1 VAHFGLALRWY
12 FTRLEG
18 VLTSSALLTDRY
30 ELTMLQAARH
40 SGKADRPSVFEV
52 FCRSLPG
59 GRRYGVVAGT
69 GRLLER
75 IRDFRFEETELEYLL
90 ANQIVDAATID
101 WLANYKFEG
110 NIWGYREG
118 ELYFAYSPVLT
129 VEATFEQAVVLET
142 IILSVLNFDSA
153 VASAAS
159 RMVSSAGGRF
169 LAEMGGRRT
178 NEISAVA
185 AARAAYIA
193 GFEATSNLEA
203 GRSWGIP
210 TMGTAAHAF
219 TLLHDTEEQAFR
231 AQVETF
237 GPGTTLLV
245 DTYDTDRAVRL
256 AVDVAGPELGAVRI
270 DSGDLGVEV
279 SRVRALLDSLG
290 ATKTK
295 ITVTNDLNEYSI
307 AALAA
312 APVDNYGVGT
322 SVVTGSGVPTASFVY
337 KLVAFEDEGG
347 DWVSVAKRSVQK
359 ANVGGRKFAMR
370 RHNDAG
376 LATAELLAPGAHPD
390 VTELDRELLVPLVI
404 EGELQSEH
412 MGIAGVANA
421 RAHHAEVKKTLPL
434 QALRLMRGE
443 AGIPTQFI

>member
-1 VAHFGLALRWY
+1 M
-12 FTRLEG
+12 
-18 VLTSSALLTDRY
+18 LTSSAFLTDRY

-40 SGKADRPSVFEV
+40 SGKADRQAVFEV

-75 IRDFRFEETELEYLL
+75 IRDFRFDEAELDFLRTNNIL
-90 ANQIVDAATID
+90 DSATID

-110 NIWGYREG
+110 NIWGYQEG
-118 ELYFAYSPVLT
+118 ELFFAYSPVLT

-159 RMVSSAGGRF
+159 RMVGVAGGRY
-169 LAEMGGRRT
+169 LAEMGSRRT
-178 NEISAVA
+178 NEIAAVA

-193 GFEATSNLEA
+193 GFDATSNLEA

-219 TLLHDTEEQAFR
+219 TLLHDSEEQAFK

-256 AVDVAGPELGAVRI
+256 AVEIAGPELGAVRI

-279 SRVRALLDSLG
+279 TRVRALLDSLG
-290 ATKTK
+290 APNTK
-295 ITVTNDLNEYSI
+295 ITVTNDLNEFSI

-322 SVVTGSGVPTASFVY
+322 SVVTGSGVPTAGFVY
-337 KLVAFEDEGG
+337 KMVAFEDEGG
-347 DWVSVAKRSVQK
+347 EWVSVAKRSVHK
-359 ANVGGRKFAMR
+359 TNVGGRKFALR
-370 RHNDAG
+370 RHDAKG
-376 LATAELLAPGAHPD
+376 TATAEVLATKGHPD
-390 VTELDRELLVPLVI
+390 LSETDRELLVPLI
-404 EGELQSEH
+404 INGEMQLEH
-412 MGIAGVANA
+412 TGSAGTA
-421 RAHHAEVKKTLPL
+421 RAREHHSDVMASLPISG
-434 QALRLMRGE
+434 LRLVRGE
-443 AGIPTQFI
+443 AAIPTEFI

>member
-1 VAHFGLALRWY
+1 M
-12 FTRLEG
+12 
-18 VLTSSALLTDRY
+18 LTSSAFLTDRY

-40 SGKADRPSVFEV
+40 SGKADRQAVFEV

-75 IRDFRFEETELEYLL
+75 IRDFRFDDAELEFLRTNNIL
-90 ANQIVDAATID
+90 DSATIE

-110 NIWGYREG
+110 NIWGYQEG
-118 ELYFAYSPVLT
+118 ELFFAYSPVLT

-159 RMVSSAGGRF
+159 RMVGVAGGRY

-178 NEISAVA
+178 NEIAAVA

-193 GFEATSNLEA
+193 GFDATSNLEA

-219 TLLHDTEEQAFR
+219 TLLHDSEAEAFK

-256 AVDVAGPELGAVRI
+256 AVEIAGPELGAVRI

-279 SRVRALLDSLG
+279 TRVRALLDSLG
-290 ATKTK
+290 APNTK
-295 ITVTNDLNEYSI
+295 ITVTNDLNEFSI

-322 SVVTGSGVPTASFVY
+322 SVVTGSGVPTAGFVY
-337 KLVAFEDEGG
+337 KMVAFEDEGG
-347 DWVSVAKRSVQK
+347 EWVSVAKRSVHK
-359 ANVGGRKFAMR
+359 TNVGGRKFALR
-370 RHNDAG
+370 RHDSKGVASSEV
-376 LATAELLAPGAHPD
+376 LATKGHPDLLA
-390 VTELDRELLVPLVI
+390 TDRELLVPLI
-404 EGELQSEH
+404 INGEMQFEH
-412 MGIAGVANA
+412 TGAAGTA
-421 RAHHAEVKKTLPL
+421 RAREHHRDVMQTLPL
-434 QALRLMRGE
+434 NGRRLMRGE
-443 AGIPTQFI
+443 AAIATEFI

>member
-1 VAHFGLALRWY
+1 M
-12 FTRLEG
+12 
-18 VLTSSALLTDRY
+18 LTSSAFLTDRY

-40 SGKADRPSVFEV
+40 SGKADRQAVFEV

-75 IRDFRFEETELEYLL
+75 IRDFRFDQAELEFLRTNKIL
-90 ANQIVDAATID
+90 DSATID
-101 WLANYKFEG
+101 WLADYKFEG
-110 NIWGYREG
+110 NIWGYQEG
-118 ELYFAYSPVLT
+118 ELFFAYSPVLT
-129 VEATFEQAVVLET
+129 VEATFQQAVVLET

-159 RMVSSAGGRF
+159 RMVGVAGGRF
-169 LAEMGGRRT
+169 LAEMGSRRT
-178 NEISAVA
+178 NEIAAVA

-193 GFEATSNLEA
+193 GFDATSNLEA

-219 TLLHDTEEQAFR
+219 TLLHDSEAQAFK

-256 AVDVAGPELGAVRI
+256 AVEIAGPDLGAVRI

-279 SRVRALLDSLG
+279 TRVRALLDSLG
-290 ATKTK
+290 ATNTK
-295 ITVTNDLNEYSI
+295 ITVTNDLNEFSI

-322 SVVTGSGVPTASFVY
+322 SVVTGSGVPTAGFVY
-337 KLVAFEDEGG
+337 KMVAFEDEDGE
-347 DWVSVAKRSVQK
+347 WVSVAKRSVHK
-359 ANVGGRKFAMR
+359 TNVGGRKFALR
-370 RHNDAG
+370 RHDAKG
-376 LATAELLAPGAHPD
+376 TATAEVLATKGHPD
-390 VTELDRELLVPLVI
+390 LTDSDRELLVPLIVS
-404 EGELQSEH
+404 GEMQLEH
-412 MGIAGVANA
+412 TGPAGTA
-421 RAHHAEVKKTLPL
+421 RARLHHGEVMDALPL
-434 QALRLMRGE
+434 AGLRLVRGE
-443 AGIPTQFI
+443 AAIPTDFI

>member
-1 VAHFGLALRWY
+1 M
-12 FTRLEG
+12 
-18 VLTSSALLTDRY
+18 LTSSALLTDRY

-40 SGKADRPSVFEV
+40 SGKADRPAVFEV

-69 GRLLER
+69 GRLLDR
-75 IRDFRFEETELEYLL
+75 IRDFRFEDEELDYLRT
-90 ANQIVDAATID
+90 NKIVDLATID
-101 WLANYKFEG
+101 WLANYRFDG

-118 ELYFAYSPVLT
+118 DLFFSYSPVLT

-142 IILSVLNFDSA
+142 LILSVMNFDSA

-159 RMVSSAGGRF
+159 RMVGVAGSRF

-178 NEISAVA
+178 NEIAAVA

-193 GFEATSNLEA
+193 GFDATSNLEA

-245 DTYDTDRAVRL
+245 DTYDTDNAVRL
-256 AVDVAGPELGAVRI
+256 AVSIAGPELGAVRI

-279 SRVRALLDSLG
+279 TRVRALLDSLG
-290 ATKTK
+290 AHHTK

-322 SVVTGSGVPTASFVY
+322 SVVTGSGVPTAGFVY
-337 KLVAFEDEGG
+337 KMVAFEDEGG
-347 DWVSVAKRSVQK
+347 EWVSVAKRSVHK
-359 ANVGGRKFAMR
+359 TNVGGRKHAMR
-370 RHNDAG
+370 RHDSKG
-376 LATAELLAPGAHPD
+376 VATAEILTAGHHPD
-390 VTELDRELLVPLVI
+390 ITAADRELLVPLII
-404 EGELQSEH
+404 EGETEVQHLGSTGTQAAREH
-412 MGIAGVANA
+412 H
-421 RAHHAEVKKTLPL
+421 REVMKSLPL
-434 QALRLMRGE
+434 AGLRLVRGE
-443 AGIPTQFI
+443 AAIPTEFA

>member
-1 VAHFGLALRWY
+1 
-12 FTRLEG
+12 
-18 VLTSSALLTDRY
+18 
-30 ELTMLQAARH
+30 
-40 SGKADRPSVFEV
+40 
-52 FCRSLPG
+52 
-59 GRRYGVVAGT
+59 VVAGT

-75 IRDFRFEETELEYLL
+75 IRDFRFDDAELEFLRTNKIL
-90 ANQIVDAATID
+90 DSATID

-110 NIWGYREG
+110 NIWGYQEG
-118 ELYFAYSPVLT
+118 ELFFAYSPVLT

-159 RMVSSAGGRF
+159 RMVGVAGGRY

-178 NEISAVA
+178 NEIAAVA

-193 GFEATSNLEA
+193 GFDATSNLEA

-219 TLLHDTEEQAFR
+219 TLLHDSEAEAFK

-256 AVDVAGPELGAVRI
+256 AVEIAGPELGAVRI

-279 SRVRALLDSLG
+279 TRVRALLDSLG
-290 ATKTK
+290 ATNTK
-295 ITVTNDLNEYSI
+295 ITVTNDLNEFSI

-322 SVVTGSGVPTASFVY
+322 SVVTGSGVPTAGFVY
-337 KLVAFEDEGG
+337 KMVAFEDEGG
-347 DWVSVAKRSVQK
+347 EWVSVAKRSVHK
-359 ANVGGRKFAMR
+359 TNVGGRKFALR
-370 RHNDAG
+370 RHDAKG
-376 LATAELLAPGAHPD
+376 IASAEVLATKGHPD
-390 VTELDRELLVPLVI
+390 LLESDRELLVPLI
-404 EGELQSEH
+404 INGEMQLEH
-412 MGIAGVANA
+412 TGAAGTGRA
-421 RAHHAEVKKTLPL
+421 RDHHRDVMQTLPL
-434 QALRLMRGE
+434 NGRRLMRGE
-443 AGIPTQFI
+443 AAIPTEFI

>member
-1 VAHFGLALRWY
+1 M
-12 FTRLEG
+12 
-18 VLTSSALLTDRY
+18 LTSSALLTDRY

-40 SGKADRPSVFEV
+40 SGKADRPAVFEV

-75 IRDFRFEETELEYLL
+75 IRDFRFEDEELDFLRS
-90 ANQIVDAATID
+90 NKVVDTATID
-101 WLANYKFEG
+101 WLANYRFEG

-118 ELYFAYSPVLT
+118 DLFFSYSPVLT

-142 IILSVLNFDSA
+142 LILSVMNFDSA

-159 RMVSSAGGRF
+159 RMVGVAGGRF

-178 NEISAVA
+178 NEIAAVA

-193 GFEATSNLEA
+193 GFDATSNLEA

-245 DTYDTDRAVRL
+245 DTYDTDNAVRL
-256 AVDVAGPELGAVRI
+256 AVSIAGTELGAVRI

-279 SRVRALLDSLG
+279 TRVRALLDSLG
-290 ATKTK
+290 AHKTK

-322 SVVTGSGVPTASFVY
+322 SVVTGSGVPTAGFVY
-337 KLVAFEDEGG
+337 KMVAFEDEGG
-347 DWVSVAKRSVQK
+347 QWVSVAKRSVHK
-359 ANVGGRKFAMR
+359 TNVGGRKHAMR
-370 RHNDAG
+370 RHDSKG
-376 LATAELLAPGAHPD
+376 IATAEILAAGHLAE
-390 VTELDRELLVPLVI
+390 VTENDRELMVPLIVG
-404 EGELQSEH
+404 GETDQSYL
-412 MGIAGVANA
+412 GAAGTKTA
-421 RAHHAEVKKTLPL
+421 RDHHREVMSSLPL
-434 QALRLMRGE
+434 NGLRLVRGE
-443 AGIPTQFI
+443 AAIPTEFV

>member
-1 VAHFGLALRWY
+1 
-12 FTRLEG
+12 
-18 VLTSSALLTDRY
+18 
-30 ELTMLQAARH
+30 MLQAARH
-40 SGKADRPSVFEV
+40 SGKSDRQAVFEV

-75 IRDFRFEETELEYLL
+75 IRDFRFNQAELEFLRE
-90 ANQIVDAATID
+90 NNIVDTATID
-101 WLANYKFEG
+101 WLADYKFEG

-118 ELYFAYSPVLT
+118 ELFFAYSPVLT

-159 RMVSSAGGRF
+159 RMVGVAGGRF
-169 LAEMGGRRT
+169 LVEMGGRRT
-178 NEISAVA
+178 NEIAAVA

-193 GFEATSNLEA
+193 GFDATSNLEA

-219 TLLHDTEEQAFR
+219 TLLHDSEEQAFR

-256 AVDVAGPELGAVRI
+256 AVEIAGPELGAVRI

-279 SRVRALLDSLG
+279 TRVRALLDSLG
-290 ATKTK
+290 APNTK
-295 ITVTNDLNEYSI
+295 ITVTNDLNEFSI

-322 SVVTGSGVPTASFVY
+322 SVVTGSGVPTAGFVY
-337 KLVAFEDEGG
+337 KMVAFEDEGG
-347 DWVSVAKRSVQK
+347 EWVSVAKRSVHK
-359 ANVGGRKFAMR
+359 TNVGGRKFALR
-370 RHNDAG
+370 RHDAKG
-376 LATAELLAPGAHPD
+376 IATSEVLATKGHPD
-390 VTELDRELLVPLVI
+390 LTEGDRELLVPLII
-404 EGELQSEH
+404 EGEMQLANTGPAGTKRAREH
-412 MGIAGVANA
+412 HTDVL
-421 RAHHAEVKKTLPL
+421 KTLP
-434 QALRLMRGE
+434 QSGKRLVRGDAAITTE
-443 AGIPTQFI
+443 FI